1 MNMLTIMI
9 LVAIVVMAAF
19 GIALLLMMAS
29 VARDLV
35 DAIKSISFANEE
47 VLNEPMDK
55 VTFVDPPN
63 EKRHFHKKNN
73 KRKNNHFIGPKN
85 HKDW

>member
-1 MNMLTIMI
+1 MLTIMI

-35 DAIKSISFANEE
+35 DAIKGISFANEE
-47 VLNEPMDK
+47 VVNKPMDK
-55 VTFVDPPN
+55 VTFVYPPN
-63 EKRHFHKKNN
+63 EKRYFHKKGN
-73 KRKNNHFIGPKN
+73 KRKDNHFIGTKN
-85 HKDW
+85 HNKEW